1 MQDVLSTTESW
12 STLVPSGRAFC
23 DFDAGAY
30 PNGTTTEDSK
40 FYNLTLYPNW
50 SAANCAVRLGW
61 GIAGNCKNPEAAFTL
76 LQATYMDPDV
86 CNLLSYGIEGEN
98 YIVDEN
104 GKANFPEGVTLENDT
119 WTLGFV
125 AGWALPNMMGALPG
139 YSSVDGHFE
148 MIREYDKNAE
158 QSGCMGVVFDSTNV
172 ADQYTACI
180 NAYNKYYAAILAGTL
195 ETETAIAQFKAE
207 LEASGE
213 AEVIAEKQ
221 AQIDAKYGN

>member
-1 MQDVLSTTESW
+1 MTKANADETYKMSQSL
-12 STLVPSGRAFC
+12 
-23 DFDAGAY
+23 
-30 PNGTTTEDSK
+30 NN
-40 FYNLTLYPNW
+40 YNNSMREASVYKQEYLD
-50 SAANCAVRLGW
+50 
-61 GIAGNCKNPEAAFTL
+61 KNMNEIQGYKDL
-76 LQATYMDPDV
+76 WNELQ
-86 CNLLSYGIEGEN
+86 L
-98 YIVDEN
+98 IVDEN